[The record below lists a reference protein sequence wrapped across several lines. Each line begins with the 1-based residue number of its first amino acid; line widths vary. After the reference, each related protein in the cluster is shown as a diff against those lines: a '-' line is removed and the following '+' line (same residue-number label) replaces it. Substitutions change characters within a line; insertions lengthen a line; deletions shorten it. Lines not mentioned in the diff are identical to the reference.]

1 MDEFNRSVH
10 CVYRTSV
17 TERLLTQQ
25 VASRRGLSVA
35 AYIHEAVLF
44 HVLLDGEASEVL
56 RAADVLGPEALDF
69 VRKKLRD
76 VEQLIEHA

>member
-1 MDEFNRSVH
+1 MDALNRSAH

-25 VASRRGLSVA
+25 VASRRGLSVS
-35 AYIHEAVLF
+35 AYIREAVMF
-44 HVLLDGEASEVL
+44 YILLDGEASEVL
-56 RAADVLGPEALDF
+56 QAADVVGPECLDM

-76 VEQLIEHA
+76 VEWLIEHA